1 MLDLYEGVSNADKD
15 SIRKSLGNIAS
26 AAMNKAGTKQTKN
39 LFVQSEINYT
49 EEIEVF
55 VFWARIEMT
64 YESGKSTST
73 QETVDNGLSKMLYR
87 KIITRIKKYVSARN

>member
-1 MLDLYEGVSNADKD
+1 MDRQEKSWDKLINNVLDLYEGVSNADKD

-73 QETVDNGLSKMLYR
+73 QETVDNG
-87 KIITRIKKYVSARN
+87 